1 VSATL
6 SQDVLKA
13 VDKLKSY
20 NSRSKF
26 IELALRAFIAQT
38 IRNQQNA
45 QGLEIVNRR
54 ADALNSEAQDVLAY
68 QALL

>member
-1 VSATL
+1 
-6 SQDVLKA
+6 
-13 VDKLKSY
+13 
-20 NSRSKF
+20 
-26 IELALRAFIAQT
+26 LRAFIAQT

-45 QGLEIVNRR
+45 QDIEIVNRR